1 MSKLNSYEL
10 VLILRPDATDEQ
22 RNAVLERAKDIITS
36 DQGVMLRIDEWGKK
50 RFAYEIK
57 HLLEGFYYVLYFD
70 ADPKTLD
77 EVTRVLRIT
86 DTVVRFMAVR
96 RSESLA
102 VQELPSVAEPVA
114 EEA

>member
-1 MSKLNSYEL
+1 MTKLNSYEL

-22 RNAVLERAKDIITS
+22 RNAVLERTKDIITG

-70 ADPKTLD
+70 AAPKTLD

-86 DTVVRFMAVR
+86 DTVLRFMAVR
-96 RSESLA
+96 RTRPLG
-102 VQELPSVAEPVA
+102 VQEPPVVAEPVA